1 MSDSPKGSQLV
12 IPMDPKSTATVG
24 SAAVVAVEDDPALTA
39 VVGVTEGGRVER
51 GAQGRSAP
59 QDRCNEQLQGVQEE
73 QGKQP
78 TDGRVPR
85 ESLWRIHQMG
95 YSADWGDDD
104 DNFCEASLFGF
115 CYGEEDE
122 AEADECAAGW
132 SSAATLM
139 EKLEIP
145 DDVANLI

>member
-1 MSDSPKGSQLV
+1 
-12 IPMDPKSTATVG
+12 MDPNSTATVG
-24 SAAVVAVEDDPALTA
+24 SAAVATVEDDPTSTA
-39 VVGVTEGGRVER
+39 VVGVAEQGRVR
-51 GAQGRSAP
+51 HGVQLVA
-59 QDRCNEQLQGVQEE
+59 LQGQPNGNVHEE

-78 TDGRVPR
+78 TDGRVSG
-85 ESLWRIHQMG
+85 ESLWRIHQMVSQLTSTM

-122 AEADECAAGW
+122 AEADECAADW

-139 EKLEIP
+139 EKP
-145 DDVANLI
+145 